1 MIRQLTPTEL
11 KVRLDQGEKLTI
23 LDVRE
28 PWEVAICALPG
39 ARHIPMRE
47 IPAHAEQLPRD
58 SDLVVVCHH
67 GVRSQ
72 YVANFLERLGFER
85 LHNLAG
91 GIDAWAK
98 DVEPA
103 MAKY

>member
-1 MIRQLTPTEL
+1 MIQQLTPAQL
-11 KVRLDQGEKLTI
+11 KERLARGPAPVI

-28 PWEVAICALPG
+28 PWEVAVCALPG

-47 IPAHAEQLPRD
+47 IPAHTDDLPRD
-58 SDLVVVCHH
+58 ADVVVVCHH

-72 YVANFLERLGFER
+72 YVAGFLERLGFER
-85 LHNLAG
+85 LYNLAG
-91 GIDAWAK
+91 GIDAWAR
-98 DVEPA
+98 DVEPT